1 MTDAQE
7 KWKKISSD
15 TLEIM
20 LPKSFIGGNPRKDKR
35 RITEEISRN
44 PEDLQK
50 AYKSLFKGR
59 LFMFV
64 AGELKKEGQVIHVLN
79 MGVKVVPLPLLE
91 WGASLEKLVEK
102 ELPKGKVYTVAEK
115 GLIALANYQA
125 ARAVIQL
132 RESRGAF
139 KAPGEVKQVMWL
151 YTLKEA
157 HRSWIFYCV
166 SDAAQ
171 ADRAREIYEQA
182 MQSLQLKVK

>member
-35 RITEEISRN
+35 RITEEISRC

-151 YTLKEA
+151 YTLK
-157 HRSWIFYCV
+157 
-166 SDAAQ
+166 
-171 ADRAREIYEQA
+171 
-182 MQSLQLKVK
+182 